1 MTNYSINK
9 KSKKFQSN
17 QDAGSAEGHK
27 WSMKILWG
35 ELQKQ
40 GYDTVKIWED
50 IKGTVIQFW
59 LQNDQFLDVV
69 LKTLIA
75 AEGHIVQQVHKHCA
89 SQGNCFELFGFDI
102 MLDRTGSVIL
112 LEVNVSPS
120 LHSNSK
126 LDQDIKGNLIADVF
140 NTTGLVIHHT

>member
-1 MTNYSINK
+1 MDSLYLFHYFGK
-9 KSKKFQSN
+9 
-17 QDAGSAEGHK
+17 
-27 WSMKILWG
+27 
-35 ELQKQ
+35 
-40 GYDTVKIWED
+40 
-50 IKGTVIQFW
+50 
-59 LQNDQFLDVV
+59 NDKFLDVV

-140 NTTGLVIHHT
+140 NTTGSNSSCLGMAVPNSFFRIFTI

>member
-1 MTNYSINK
+1 
-9 KSKKFQSN
+9 
-17 QDAGSAEGHK
+17 
-27 WSMKILWG
+27 MKILWG

-40 GYDTVKIWED
+40 GYDTTKIWED
-50 IKGTVIQFW
+50 IKGKNSFGPLVMGHFGPLCDGNIE
-59 LQNDQFLDVV
+59 FLDVV

-140 NTTGLVIHHT
+140 NTTGMINL

>member
-1 MTNYSINK
+1 M
-9 KSKKFQSN
+9 
-17 QDAGSAEGHK
+17 
-27 WSMKILWG
+27 ILA
-35 ELQKQ
+35 K
-40 GYDTVKIWED
+40 
-50 IKGTVIQFW
+50 
-59 LQNDQFLDVV
+59 NDQFLDVV

-140 NTTGLVIHHT
+140 NTTGSHYHA

>member
-1 MTNYSINK
+1 MIRLGLITLHHLI
-9 KSKKFQSN
+9 
-17 QDAGSAEGHK
+17 
-27 WSMKILWG
+27 
-35 ELQKQ
+35 
-40 GYDTVKIWED
+40 T
-50 IKGTVIQFW
+50 T
-59 LQNDQFLDVV
+59 DQFSDVV

-140 NTTGLVIHHT
+140 NTTGVLKISPLDGARDQLSTQNLLSSAIEKIPSAIVKSMI